1 MGDVSFLELLNAD
14 GEELAQGNEAPV
26 PAATPAS
33 DIDDAGDDD
42 AADEDDIDDD
52 LVCMQL
58 LPAAQQCSTHSTV
71 LQYKSLECSSD
82 HTSASELLIR
92 LYPVARNRHR

>member
-58 LPAAQQCSTHSTV
+58 LPGGSAQQCSTHSTA
-71 LQYKSLECSSD
+71 LNCSTRALGVS
-82 HTSASELLIR
+82 
-92 LYPVARNRHR
+92 